1 MGSFNCLT
9 KEMKYWRQAAF
20 DMVRSIEEEK
30 EEAAGGGE

>member
-20 DMVRSIEEEK
+20 DMVRSIEENEQTVR
-30 EEAAGGGE
+30 GGE